1 MKCQTFLTISATG
14 YLMFITSN
22 EQQHGDLGE
31 VEKYHRG
38 AALEVAFVCQLCEL
52 ATPRAEAIKGP

>member
-1 MKCQTFLTISATG
+1 
-14 YLMFITSN
+14 MFITSN

-52 ATPRAEAIKGP
+52 ATPRAEAIKGPWEASVEQIPGPK